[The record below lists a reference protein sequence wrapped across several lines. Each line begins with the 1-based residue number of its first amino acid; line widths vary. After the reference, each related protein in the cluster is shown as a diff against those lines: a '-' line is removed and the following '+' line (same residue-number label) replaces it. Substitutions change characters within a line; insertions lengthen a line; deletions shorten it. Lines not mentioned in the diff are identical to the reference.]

1 MWNAHF
7 LLPRNLRIPTLTRSM
22 TIFPIRIALALAALT
37 FAARAAVEPGE
48 ILLGEMNCV
57 ACHDAVPA
65 VRERLAS
72 RQSPRL
78 GAQGVKLTPEWLRGF
93 LGNPQSESP
102 GSLMPDMLHGLAP
115 AEKDAAADALTHFLV
130 SLQPAGDAAQAGASG
145 AAIKAGGELYHSLG
159 CAMCHAPFD
168 PPREKAGDAAAIEE
182 MKNIA
187 ESAVPLGDL
196 AKKYSVGELAAFL
209 RDPLRTRPSGRMPS
223 MKLND
228 GEARAIAMYL
238 LRAQVPSGAAA
249 KLGGLAY
256 EYYEKGLPE
265 LPEFDRL
272 TPDATGTCENFTL
285 AVANRNGDFAL
296 RFRGV
301 LTVPADGD
309 YKFYT
314 TSDDGTRLCIDEKIV
329 VENGGIHPAQE
340 RSAPVKL
347 TKGDHT
353 ITVLYF
359 DGGGQTAMKIEWKP
373 PGGKRESIPSNL
385 LSHEGQ
391 PMRPLGDAPF
401 TVDAA
406 KAARGKELFAQMNCA
421 ACHQLDAP
429 GVKARALAEIKG
441 RQPGGCLATN
451 PKPGVPKFE
460 INDRQRALLLAQ
472 LGAQELLALPLDAGG
487 QIKRT
492 MTALNCYACH
502 QRDRRSGADGLRRE
516 YFASVGEVDLGDEG
530 RIPPHLNGVGAKL
543 QPEWVKTVLWK
554 NGAVR
559 PYMATRMPQFG
570 EANVK
575 LLPALFEQ
583 ADATATAPDFPVD
596 ANAAKFGRKLVGVGG
611 LTCVACHVFAG
622 HNSLGIPALDLT
634 TVPKRLKPDWFRRY
648 LLDPQSLRP
657 GTRMPSFWPN
667 GVAANRD
674 VLGGDTDKQIGA
686 IWAYLAKGAEA
697 DLPAG
702 LVQGQQE
709 IVADTEA
716 VIYRNFIE
724 GAGSRAIGV
733 GYPEK
738 ANLAFDAN
746 EMRLALIWQGPFID
760 AAKHRTGRGD
770 GFQKPLG
777 VNVVKGPP
785 GPPFAVLESA
795 SAPWPAAVGKDG
807 GYQFKGYRLD
817 AKRRPVFRY
826 TFNGADIE
834 DYPVAV
840 SGEVDGTFKRT
851 ITVTAPNAIE
861 RLYFRAAV
869 ADKIDEKDGAFIVG
883 KTTLKFTGAKP
894 IVRAA
899 NGKSELLVPLT
910 FSGAE
915 AKFVEEIGW

>member
-1 MWNAHF
+1 MFPARSIVAFFVFGLVAH
-7 LLPRNLRIPTLTRSM
+7 
-22 TIFPIRIALALAALT
+22 
-37 FAARAAVEPGE
+37 AAVEPGE
-48 ILLGEMNCV
+48 ILIGEMNCV
-57 ACHDAVPA
+57 ACHEAAPV
-65 VRERLAS
+65 VKERLAS

-78 GAQGVKLTPEWLRGF
+78 GADGVKLTPQWLRAF
-93 LGNPQSESP
+93 FANPQATQP
-102 GSLMPDMLHGLAP
+102 GTLMPDMLHGFAP
-115 AEKDAAADALTHFLV
+115 AEKDAAADALTHFLI
-130 SLQPAGDAAQAGASG
+130 SLQSASIGKECGASS
-145 AAIKAGGELYHSLG
+145 AAIKAGGELFHTVG
-159 CAMCHAPFD
+159 CVMCHAPVD
-168 PPREKAGDAAAIEE
+168 PPRGKESDGVVTEE
-182 MKNIA
+182 VKKLA
-187 ESAVPLGDL
+187 TTAVPMGDL
-196 AKKYSVGELAAFL
+196 ATKYSVGELSAFL
-209 RDPLRTRPSGRMPS
+209 RDPLQTRPSGRMPS

-228 GEARAIAMYL
+228 GEARVIAMYL

-249 KLGGLAY
+249 KLSGLSF
-256 EYYEKGLPE
+256 EYYEKSLPE

-285 AVANRNGDFAL
+285 AVAKRKGDFAL
-296 RFRGV
+296 RFRGI
-301 LTVPADGD
+301 LTAPTEGD

-314 TSDDGTRLCIDEKIV
+314 TSDDGTRLLIDEKIV
-329 VENGGIHPAQE
+329 VENNGIHPAQE

-347 TKGDHT
+347 SAGDHT

-359 DGGGQTAMKIEWKP
+359 DGGGQTEMKIEWKP
-373 PGGKRESIPSNL
+373 PGGKHEEIPSNL

-391 PMRPLGDAPF
+391 PMRPLGDALF

-429 GVKARALAEIKG
+429 RVKARALSEIKG

-460 INDRQRALLLAQ
+460 ITARQRAVLLAQ
-472 LGAQELLALPLDAGG
+472 LGAQELLAIPLNAAD

-492 MTALNCYACH
+492 MTTLNCYACH
-502 QRDRRSGADGLRRE
+502 QRDRRGGADGIRRE
-516 YFASVGEVDLGDEG
+516 YFVTAGEIDLGDEG
-530 RIPPHLNGVGAKL
+530 RIPPHLVAVGAKL
-543 QPEWVKTVLWK
+543 QLEWVKTVLWK

-583 ADATATAPDFPVD
+583 ADASDPANLTGE
-596 ANAAKFGRKLVGVGG
+596 ANAAKLGRKLVGVGG
-611 LTCVACHVFAG
+611 YTCIACHNFAD
-622 HNSLGIPALDLT
+622 HKSLGVPALDLT
-634 TVPKRLKPDWFRRY
+634 TSATRLKADWFRRY

-657 GTRMPSFWPN
+657 GTRMPSFFPN

-674 VLGGDTDKQIGA
+674 VLGGDADKQIGA
-686 IWAYLAKGAEA
+686 IWTYLATGKDA

-702 LVQGQQE
+702 LVQGKEE
-709 IVADTEA
+709 IIADTEA

-724 GAGSRAIGV
+724 GAGTRAIGV

-746 EMRLALIWQGPFID
+746 ECRLALVWQGAFID

-777 VNVVKGPP
+777 VNIVKAPS
-785 GPPFAVLESA
+785 GPPFAVLESD
-795 SAPWPAAVGKDG
+795 SAAWPNEVGKDG

-817 AKRRPVFRY
+817 EKQRPAFR
-826 TFNGADIE
+826 FIFQGAEIE
-834 DYPVAV
+834 DYPIALP
-840 SGEVDGTFKRT
+840 GEVDATLHRT
-851 ITVTAPNAIE
+851 ISVTAPTAIE

-869 ADKIDEKDGAFIVG
+869 ADKIEEKDGAFLVG
-883 KTTLKFTGAKP
+883 KMTLKFSGVKP
-894 IVRAA
+894 IVRISE
-899 NGKSELLVPLT
+899 GKSELLVPLT
-910 FSGAE
+910 FTGRE
-915 AKFVEEIGW
+915 AKFVEEMIW

>member
-1 MWNAHF
+1 MHPAR
-7 LLPRNLRIPTLTRSM
+7 LALP
-22 TIFPIRIALALAALT
+22 FFALAVSVTAAI
-37 FAARAAVEPGE
+37 EPGE

-57 ACHDAVPA
+57 ACHEAAPA
-65 VRERLAS
+65 VKERLAS

-78 GAQGVKLTPEWLRGF
+78 GAEGVKASPQWLRAF
-93 LGNPQSESP
+93 LANPQSEKP
-102 GSLMPDMLHGLAP
+102 GTLMPDMMHNLAP

-130 SLQPAGDAAQAGASG
+130 SLQPAESGVQAGASS
-145 AAIKAGGELYHSLG
+145 AAITAGGELYHSLG

-168 PPREKAGDAAAIEE
+168 PPRGKEGDAAAIDE
-182 MKNIA
+182 MKKLA
-187 ESAVPLGDL
+187 ETAVPLGDL
-196 AKKYSVGELAAFL
+196 ARKYSVGELTAFL
-209 RDPLRTRPSGRMPS
+209 RDPLRTRVSGRMPS
-223 MKLND
+223 LKLND
-228 GEARAIAMYL
+228 GEARDIAMYL
-238 LRAQVPSGAAA
+238 LRAQVPAGAAA

-285 AVANRNGDFAL
+285 AVAKRKGDFAL

-301 LTVPADGD
+301 ITVPTDGE

-314 TSDDGTRLCIDEKIV
+314 MSDDGTRLYIDEKIV
-329 VENGGIHPAQE
+329 VENGGIHPEQE
-340 RSAPVKL
+340 RSGVVKL
-347 TKGDHT
+347 SAGDHT
-353 ITVLYF
+353 IGVQYF
-359 DGGGQTAMKIEWKP
+359 DGGGNTALKVEWKP
-373 PGGKRESIPSNL
+373 PGGKHEGIPAKI

-391 PMRPLGDAPF
+391 PMRPLGNAPF
-401 TVDAA
+401 AVDAA

-421 ACHQLDAP
+421 ACHQLAAP
-429 GVKARALAEIKG
+429 GAKVRALGEIKG

-451 PKPGVPKFE
+451 PKPGVPRFE
-460 INDRQRALLLAQ
+460 INDRQRAVLLAQ
-472 LGAQELLALPLDAGG
+472 LGAQELLAVPLDAGE

-492 MTALNCYACH
+492 MTTLNCYACH
-502 QRDRRSGADGLRRE
+502 QRDHRGGADGMRRE

-530 RIPPHLNGVGAKL
+530 RIPPHLNNVGAKL
-543 QPEWVKTVLWK
+543 QSEWIKTVLAK
-554 NGAVR
+554 GGAVR

-583 ADATATAPDFPVD
+583 ADAGAALNFPAD

-611 LTCVACHVFAG
+611 YTCIACHVFAG
-622 HNSLGIPALDLT
+622 HKSLGVPALDLT
-634 TVPKRLKPDWFRRY
+634 TAPARLKPAWFGAY

-657 GTRMPSFWPN
+657 GTRMPSFWPG

-686 IWAYLAKGAEA
+686 IWAYLANGKDG

-709 IVADTEA
+709 IVAENEA

-746 EMRLALIWQGPFID
+746 EMRLALVWQGAFID

-777 VNVVKGPP
+777 ANVVKGPP
-785 GPPFAVLESA
+785 GPPFAVLESE
-795 SAPWPAAVGKDG
+795 SAAWPEAVGKDA

-817 AKRRPVFRY
+817 DKQRPAFRY
-826 TFNGADIE
+826 TFNGAEIE
-834 DYPVAV
+834 DYPIATP
-840 SGEVDGTFKRT
+840 GEVDAGLKRT
-851 ITVTAPNAIE
+851 ISVAAPHGIE

-869 ADKIDEKDGAFIVG
+869 AEKIDEKDGAFLVG
-883 KTTLKFTGAKP
+883 KMTLKFPGSKP
-894 IVRAA
+894 VVRAA
-899 NGKSELLVPLT
+899 NGKSELLVPLA
-910 FSGAE
+910 FSGGE
-915 AKFVEEIGW
+915 AKFVEEFAW